1 MKREWILVVTW
12 YWRNH
17 MLIETLSTTGRKV
30 TFPMGSDGSPTMKYT
45 TLLVSI
51 VKSFRK
57 GIGGYLVSF
66 PFPCL
71 KLSQDLG
78 NTTQYRQPSTA
89 PGCEAVEGSLGKE
102 TGGDKYYVFVEVIE
116 LCHKTMNWFKKSS
129 CFWMASRIP
138 WLLYITQWV
147 WPVPWRTH
155 TPLVKKSVD
164 KNGKK
169 RVATG

>member
-1 MKREWILVVTW
+1 
-12 YWRNH
+12 

-30 TFPMGSDGSPTMKYT
+30 TFPMGSYGSPTMKYT

-51 VKSFRK
+51 INSFRK

-89 PGCEAVEGSLGKE
+89 PGCEAVESSLGKE

>member
-1 MKREWILVVTW
+1 
-12 YWRNH
+12 

-57 GIGGYLVSF
+57 GIGGYLLSF

-78 NTTQYRQPSTA
+78 NTTQYRQPSIA
-89 PGCEAVEGSLGKE
+89 PGCEAVESSLGKE
-102 TGGDKYYVFVEVIE
+102 TGGDKYYVFVEVLE
-116 LCHKTMNWFKKSS
+116 LCHKTMNWFKTSS
-129 CFWMASRIP
+129 CFWMAGLFLIKNTMAIVYNPIGVTCSLENPHSAGEEIGGQERQETCGY
-138 WLLYITQWV
+138 WLAHQRFLLMW
-147 WPVPWRTH
+147 
-155 TPLVKKSVD
+155 
-164 KNGKK
+164 
-169 RVATG
+169 